1 MLTQYPQTREQSA
14 VLLKLVIAELGQ
26 HDAPFSPLAYA
37 VWYEHLAG
45 TNPPLN
51 MALAQLRAQH
61 ARLGVAEMEALY
73 RDHIAEP
80 DAAATKAAYNDLQR
94 VMSTVAKQAADT
106 GRKADVYGGQLEGL
120 SRGLQAEDATRVDSG
135 LAPQLHAVT
144 DGTQRMQTAVAELA
158 QAVAV
163 GQTEIEGLRLALDRA
178 RTEAITDPLSQLLN
192 RKGFDDAMRKMLA
205 TPAPAGHAHCLVMLD
220 IDHFKVVNDT
230 HGHLVGDTVIQT
242 LGQLLKRVAD
252 APGLAAARVGGEEF
266 AVLMANATLAQA
278 TQLAQAALALVR
290 ATKIR
295 NRLTLEFIASV
306 TVSAGAAACVA
317 GDDATRLIATADAA
331 LYRAKLAGR
340 DRVMVA

>member
-1 MLTQYPQTREQSA
+1 MLMHYLQTREQSA

-26 HDAPFSPLAYA
+26 HDAPFCPMAYA
-37 VWYEHLAG
+37 VWYEHMAG
-45 TNPPLN
+45 INPPLSQ
-51 MALAQLRAQH
+51 ALNQLRAQQP
-61 ARLGVAEMEALY
+61 RLRLADVEALF

-80 DAAATKAAYNDLQR
+80 DAAATKAAYNGLQR

-106 GRKADVYGGQLEGL
+106 GREADVFGGQLEGL
-120 SRGLQAEDATRVDSG
+120 SRELHAEDATHVGPG

-144 DGTQRMQTAVAELA
+144 DGTQRMQTSVAELA
-158 QAVAV
+158 HAVAV

-205 TPAPAGHAHCLVMLD
+205 QPAPAGHAHCLVMLD

-242 LGQLLKRVAD
+242 LGQLLKRIAD
-252 APGLAAARVGGEEF
+252 APGQAVARVGGEEF
-266 AVLMANATLAQA
+266 AILMAGATLAQA

-290 ATKIR
+290 AAKIR
-295 NRLTLEFIASV
+295 NRLTQEFIASV
-306 TVSAGAAACVA
+306 TISAGAAAYAV
-317 GDDATRLIATADAA
+317 GDDATRLIAAADAA

-340 DRVMVA
+340 DRVVVA